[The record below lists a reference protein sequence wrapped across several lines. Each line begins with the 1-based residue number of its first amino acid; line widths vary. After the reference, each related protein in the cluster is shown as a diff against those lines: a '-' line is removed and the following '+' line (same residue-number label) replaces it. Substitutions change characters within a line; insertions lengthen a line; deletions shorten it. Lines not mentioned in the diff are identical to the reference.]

1 MLDRETL
8 LKARLPEREITLEG
22 VGELRV
28 RALSRAEAMRLKEF
42 SDKAVEGETLVL
54 KLGVVDPVLS
64 DDDVRAWRDVAPADE
79 IETVLGA
86 ILDLSGLTPDE
97 ARSAR
102 FQLPARPGEA
112 PRVSPGAGARDDRG
126 AATG

>member
-8 LKARLPEREITLEG
+8 LKARLPERTVTLDG

-28 RALSRAEAMRLKEF
+28 RALSRAEAIRLKDFAE
-42 SDKAVEGETLVL
+42 KTAEGESLVL

-64 DDDVRAWRDVAPADE
+64 DDDVRAWRDAAPAEE

-86 ILDLSGLTPDE
+86 ILDMSGLTPAE
-97 ARSAR
+97 RRATKASFPAGSGSAARV
-102 FQLPARPGEA
+102 PPG
-112 PRVSPGAGARDDRG
+112 PGARDDG
-126 AATG
+126 GPAAG